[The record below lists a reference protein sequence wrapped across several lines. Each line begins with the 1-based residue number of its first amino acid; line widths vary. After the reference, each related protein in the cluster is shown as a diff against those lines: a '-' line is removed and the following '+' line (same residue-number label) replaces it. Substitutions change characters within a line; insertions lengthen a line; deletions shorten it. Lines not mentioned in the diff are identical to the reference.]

1 MAEEFPQLTPV
12 GENSLPA
19 KCKAQAVAYC
29 PSMDLIALATEDE
42 ELRVFRL
49 NGQRVFGGSFGGDP
63 YLGEDEEDGEIRGMA
78 WKDNGRLLAVACG
91 DGSLRIIN
99 SHSGKTVHHYQSYQQ
114 QESGT
119 NSSERAMPKATCVGW
134 DVNFTDSK
142 AAQRQLHESAGQ
154 VSMEDML
161 NPGVYPS
168 KATAL
173 FKADLPRELALL
185 DIECSLPKLSTLP
198 ATGGDDDVF
207 SSRVLLDSIFHS
219 SKGNEDSVDVLSVG
233 FDDGTVHLRIFDCF
247 EIGSSSIGLSP
258 GVSDSCRILRHA
270 SHPFS
275 STHALLTSPAQG
287 DSRGSLELVT
297 MDLRFITKS
306 GRYLSV
312 LASKTTQ
319 LQNMLRYIGQVQRQ
333 IELEWKNAQELPA
346 RFLRS
351 INMDLQEKCQCD
363 FITAIYHLLV
373 TGHCLEPLKEF
384 LTDIV
389 GDRGQKRWDK
399 AVASGYE
406 NIRRLTHECLL
417 PVLERSQVLL
427 SRLIGL
433 SKFQKLSDVLGLDTI
448 KLNAIGET
456 LDCLHLLAHRIL
468 LHANEELQQFTSFS
482 SWLRFEI
489 NILNLEPLSQT
500 WEDAQEKRDTIE
512 VPTTVKYITGALTKS
527 ALRNFI
533 RQLPMMGV
541 VQPPAPVTDKWL
553 PDGHDR
559 SFYDTFKSLL
569 QQQRQAQ
576 NKGGD
581 GSSVETPKLN
591 DLTKRL
597 EIQFDKVV
605 AEIALTQ
612 RRGILHRSPLTLH
625 SDCDQSVI
633 DLTFCYEDALEGQP
647 CSVYVATRS
656 TTTKYQVY
664 LYRVIL
670 DSVGGVSST
679 RSTSLVT
686 LNLQDGEVR
695 QLQFVADD
703 TLMILWR
710 DSSKSFTPE
719 HAIFSLWRKVMN
731 LTAFA
736 EGGSYLLNFPF
747 RPPAQSQVEVLD
759 LSPLVL
765 DYVTSDSK
773 PSTPKPSIP
782 TTTLDVSPGS
792 PHWSLVVHRF
802 PLHGPRARPIH
813 VDVNGRRRRRAVC
826 VLYSDSMHYEVLD
839 LDAAL
844 EEEEELEESEDY
856 GDDGDEVDEGDGDE
870 EEEDE
875 GFESDED
882 NYEN

>member
-1 MAEEFPQLTPV
+1 MAEVPQLTPV
-12 GENSLPA
+12 GENSLSA
-19 KCKAQAVAYC
+19 KCKPQAVAYC
-29 PSMDLIALATEDE
+29 PTMDLIALATEDE

-78 WKDNGRLLAVACG
+78 WKGNGRLLAVACG

-114 QESGT
+114 QGSLT
-119 NSSERAMPKATCVGW
+119 NHSERAMPKATCVGW
-134 DVNFTDSK
+134 GDNFTDSK
-142 AAQRQLHESAGQ
+142 AAQRQLDESAGQ
-154 VSMEDML
+154 ISIEDML
-161 NPGVYPS
+161 APGTYPS

-173 FKADLPRELALL
+173 LKADLPRELALL

-219 SKGNEDSVDVLSVG
+219 SKGNDDSVDVLSVG
-233 FDDGTVHLRIFDCF
+233 FDDGTVHLRIFNCF
-247 EIGSSSIGLSP
+247 EIGSFSIGRSP

-270 SHPFS
+270 SHPLS
-275 STHALLTSPAQG
+275 STHALLTSPAKG
-287 DSRGSLELVT
+287 DARGPLELVT
-297 MDLRFITKS
+297 MDLRFITNS
-306 GRYLSV
+306 GKYLSV

-319 LQNMLRYIGQVQRQ
+319 LQNLLRYIGQVQRQ

-346 RFLRS
+346 RFLRN

-363 FITAIYHLLV
+363 FITAIYHLVV
-373 TGHCLEPLKEF
+373 TGHCFEPLKEF
-384 LTDIV
+384 LTDII

-399 AVASGYE
+399 AVSSGYE

-417 PVLERSQVLL
+417 PALERSQVLL

-468 LHANEELQQFTSFS
+468 LHANEELQQFSSFS
-482 SWLRFEI
+482 NWLRYEI

-500 WEDAQEKRDTIE
+500 MEDAQEKRDSIE
-512 VPTTVKYITGALTKS
+512 VPITVKYITGALTKS

-541 VQPPAPVTDKWL
+541 VQPPVPVTDKWL

-576 NKGGD
+576 DKGGD

-597 EIQFDKVV
+597 GIQFDKVFT
-605 AEIALTQ
+605 EIALTQ

-625 SDCDQSVI
+625 TDCDQSVI
-633 DLTFCYEDALEGQP
+633 DLTFCYEDALEDQP
-647 CSVYVATRS
+647 CSVYIATRS
-656 TTTKYQVY
+656 TTSKYQVY

-679 RSTSLVT
+679 RSTCMVT

-703 TLMILWR
+703 TLMVLWR
-710 DSSKSFTPE
+710 DSKGS
-719 HAIFSLWRKVMN
+719 
-731 LTAFA
+731 
-736 EGGSYLLNFPF
+736 SYLLNFPF
-747 RPPAQSQVEVLD
+747 QPTAQSQDEALD
-759 LSPLVL
+759 PSPLVL
-765 DYVTSDSK
+765 DYVACDSK

-782 TTTLDVSPGS
+782 AMTLDMSPES
-792 PHWSLVVHRF
+792 PHASIIVHRF
-802 PLHGPRARPIH
+802 ALHGPKARPIH
-813 VDVNGRRRRRAVC
+813 VDVNGRRGRRAVC
-826 VLYSDSMHYEVLD
+826 VLYGDHMRYEVLD
-839 LDAAL
+839 LDAAMGD
-844 EEEEELEESEDY
+844 EEHEEHEDY
-856 GDDGDEVDEGDGDE
+856 GDEVDEGEGYEDEDE
-870 EEEDE
+870 EFD
-875 GFESDED
+875 SDE
-882 NYEN
+882 ENDEN